1 MNLIGFNCFDFIS
14 AYSPRT
20 SRRGTP
26 KSPVFCA
33 RNARIS
39 LPCIGAPK
47 PFSSPVP
54 VLHFFIFYL
63 HKRCRIRANL
73 VFTCYFFEHASVS
86 TGPLSLRVC
95 GRFFTRS
102 ANTANAKNAPARK
115 ISFSERAFF
124 WPDKLMKT
132 MDLAGPSAQFGI

>member
-33 RNARIS
+33 RNARIN

-54 VLHFFIFYL
+54 VLHFFNFYL
-63 HKRCRIRANL
+63 YKRCRIRANL
-73 VFTCYFFEHASVS
+73 VFTWYFFEHASVS
-86 TGPLSLRVC
+86 TGPLSLPWC
-95 GRFFTRS
+95 GRFFTVFAS
-102 ANTANAKNAPARK
+102 AGASAARK
-115 ISFSERAFF
+115 ISLSDKDFF
-124 WPDKLMKT
+124 GPDKLMKT